1 MPKKKTL
8 TDLSRRERQVM
19 NVLFAEEEASVG
31 DILERLEDPPSYSAI
46 RATLRVLEQKGHAEH
61 IQDGPRYLYRP
72 TVQPEAARSM
82 ALQQLVRTFF
92 DGSAESA
99 AAALLQMSDRLSDTE
114 RDRLTGEI
122 EKARRDG
129 R

>member
-1 MPKKKTL
+1 
-8 TDLSRRERQVM
+8 M
-19 NVLFAEEEASVG
+19 NVLYAHGEASVG
-31 DILERLEDPPSYSAI
+31 EILDVLEDPPSYSAV

-61 IQDGPRYLYRP
+61 AQDGPRYIYRP
-72 TVQPEAARSM
+72 TVRREAARSA

-99 AAALLQMSDRLSDTE
+99 AAALLQMSDRLSDEE
-114 RDRLTGEI
+114 RDRITREI

>member
-1 MPKKKTL
+1 
-8 TDLSRRERQVM
+8 
-19 NVLFAEEEASVG
+19 VLFAEGEASVG

-61 IQDGPRYLYRP
+61 IQDGPRYIYRP

-99 AAALLQMSDRLSDTE
+99 AAALLQMSDRLADSE
-114 RDRLTGEI
+114 RDRITREI

>member
-1 MPKKKTL
+1 M
-8 TDLSRRERQVM
+8 
-19 NVLFAEEEASVG
+19 
-31 DILERLEDPPSYSAI
+31 LER
-46 RATLRVLEQKGHAEH
+46 KGHVEH
-61 IQDGPRYLYRP
+61 VQDGPRYLYRP
-72 TVQPEAARSM
+72 TVRRETARSA

-99 AAALLQMSDRLSDTE
+99 AAALVQMSDKLTDAE
-114 RDRLTGEI
+114 RNRIMKEI